1 MREKH
6 WGLIDEFPLFNWMK
20 CNDGDMRYTRLIL
33 TEGTEAQ
40 DQEAWLNL
48 YDQYIK
54 KYGLAKLH
62 KRMLEVMKQKATL
75 ECEFVMTKDRF
86 KLNLIEI
93 EEQRL
98 KDMMANAGE
107 GMKIEDSL
115 VHLSK
120 WAGYRLNP
128 KEISV
133 VEYFNILKQYG
144 KENSKKRHKRS

>member
-1 MREKH
+1 MRAKYWES
-6 WGLIDEFPLFNWMK
+6 IDDFPLFNWMK
-20 CNDGDMRYTRLIL
+20 CNDSELQYTRKDLNF
-33 TEGTEAQ
+33 GDDAK
-40 DQEAWLNL
+40 DADAWMNL
-48 YDQYIK
+48 WDQYIR
-54 KYGLAKLH
+54 KYGLTKLH
-62 KRMLEVMKQKATL
+62 ERMLKVMKEKAIL
-75 ECEFVMTKDRF
+75 ECEYVISKDRF

-107 GMKIEDSL
+107 GMKIEESL

-144 KENSKKRHKRS
+144 KENTKKRHK